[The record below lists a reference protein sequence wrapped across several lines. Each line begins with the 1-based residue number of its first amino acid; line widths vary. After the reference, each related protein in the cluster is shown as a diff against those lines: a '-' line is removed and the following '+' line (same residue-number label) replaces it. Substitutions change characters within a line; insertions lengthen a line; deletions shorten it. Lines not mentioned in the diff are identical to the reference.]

1 MKLISKY
8 FYVFSFSLLFSVD
21 YTKYG
26 FEIFSFSGD
35 AQTQSM
41 GGVPYENSMSLNNI
55 YSLNEYHYEGRMAF
69 SYAKYYSGMIDLFQ
83 SSYIIK
89 QNKNRRL
96 GVELLHKKISNIPN
110 TQNAWEDLGQVISQ
124 DEIDYDNIDY
134 YDDQQV
140 SLLLVYSLNLKD
152 TNIGFKIK
160 PFYTSILDYSAFGA
174 SFDVGVNRKIGNNY
188 YFGASIEDLYSINY
202 WSTGDSF
209 SVYPTFSLLNSFSFR
224 GYYLA
229 AELSARSNALDNF
242 NYGIG
247 IERDI
252 KKYLK
257 LRFGYSSNESIA
269 AGIEFEFND
278 VSYAYSYSSHLKDI
292 ILGHN
297 HQFSILLDLSKVRL

>member
-8 FYVFSFSLLFSVD
+8 FYVFLFSLLFSVE
-21 YTKYG
+21 YTEYG

-41 GGVPYENSMSLNNI
+41 GGVAHEKSMSLNDI
-55 YSLNEYHYEGRMAF
+55 YSLNESHYKGRLSF

-89 QNKNRRL
+89 QNKNARL

-110 TQNAWEDLGQVISQ
+110 TQNAWEDVGQIISQ
-124 DEIDYDNIDY
+124 DEIDYDSIDY

-140 SLLLVYSLNLKD
+140 SLLLVYSLNFKD

-160 PFYTSILDYSAFGA
+160 PVYTSILDYSALGA
-174 SFDVGVNRKIGNNY
+174 SFDFGVNRKINNSY
-188 YFGASIEDLYSINY
+188 SFGANIVDLYSINY
-202 WSTGDSF
+202 WSTGDVF
-209 SVYPTFSLLNSFSFR
+209 SVYPSLSLLNTLIFR
-224 GYYLA
+224 GYYLSL
-229 AELSARSNALDNF
+229 ELSARSSSIDDF
-242 NYGIG
+242 NYGVG
-247 IERDI
+247 IEKDV
-252 KKYLK
+252 KEYLK
-257 LRFGYSSNESIA
+257 LRFGYSSDESIA
-269 AGIEFEFND
+269 TGIEFKFND
-278 VSYAYSYSSHLKDI
+278 VSYSYSYSSHLKDI